1 MFGFGRRRA
10 FDNNNNND
18 QNSTGYQEKTVFP
31 TDFSAPEYSNNYQSG
46 GFAQD
51 NGYAQ
56 TPAPQNGMYTQNPGV
71 YTQSMGG
78 TATEV
83 AQERPRVF
91 ASRKHGDM
99 YVYEY
104 SDRIEWYLKTDKE
117 MYLFDTVKKQ

>member
-1 MFGFGRRRA
+1 MFGFGNRRRA

-18 QNSTGYQEKTVFP
+18 QNGTGYQEKKVFP

-46 GFAQD
+46 GYAQD
-51 NGYAQ
+51 NGY
-56 TPAPQNGMYTQNPGV
+56 TRPAPQNSGAQSGV

-78 TATEV
+78 TMTEV
-83 AQERPRVF
+83 AQERPMVF
-91 ASRKHGDM
+91 ASRKHSDM

-104 SDRIEWYLKTDKE
+104 SDRVEWYLKTDKE

>member
-1 MFGFGRRRA
+1 MFGLGRRRA
-10 FDNNNNND
+10 FDNNNTND
-18 QNSTGYQEKTVFP
+18 QNATGYQEKTVFP

-46 GFAQD
+46 GYAQD

-56 TPAPQNGMYTQNPGV
+56 NGAPQNSMVQNSGT

-83 AQERPRVF
+83 AQERPMVF
-91 ASRKHGDM
+91 ASRKHNDIFI
-99 YVYEY
+99 YEY